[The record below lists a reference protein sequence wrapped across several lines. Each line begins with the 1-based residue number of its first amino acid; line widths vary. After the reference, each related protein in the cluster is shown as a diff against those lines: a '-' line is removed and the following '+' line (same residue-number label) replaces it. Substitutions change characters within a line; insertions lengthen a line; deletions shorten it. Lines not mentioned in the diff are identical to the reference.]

1 MSWSPDGEVLLAA
14 NGAQQQHNTICAFAR
29 QTWELTTIVGH
40 SGAVLV
46 TSANPRLFYP
56 ARKLQQQRMQE
67 GEGEEGQ
74 QQQGEGQQEGAS
86 AAAAAG
92 GSGVGQQGGEGDEI
106 YGEEAG
112 LVFAAGSTDTTM
124 SIWSSTL
131 QRPMLLVNQVGA

>member
-1 MSWSPDGEVLLAA
+1 MSWSPDGEALLAA

-56 ARKLQQQRMQE
+56 ACKLHQQRMQE
-67 GEGEEGQ
+67 GQEEEGQ
-74 QQQGEGQQEGAS
+74 QQQGKGQQGGAT

-92 GSGVGQQGGEGDEI
+92 GDGGQQGGEGEDL
-106 YGEEAG
+106 YAQDAG
-112 LVFAAGSTDTTM
+112 MVFAAGSTDTTM
-124 SIWSSTL
+124 SVWSSTL